1 MSNLLRKYIKS
12 YISESKLTPGT
23 SSDPGSYNK
32 YGGGFKGKNNQTP
45 GMAGGH
51 GHVEL
56 FKTKIYCPD
65 DGYWYQAVEVDGPTS
80 DTATGETVV
89 YCKIN
94 DKFSKYFPESMHD
107 TKIISMAGSEGEMEV
122 LLKAQNLCAKII
134 RNINSKLG
142 NTIPEDNVY
151 TFNPS
156 AGNEPSSF

>member
-1 MSNLLRKYIKS
+1 
-12 YISESKLTPGT
+12 
-23 SSDPGSYNK
+23 
-32 YGGGFKGKNNQTP
+32 
-45 GMAGGH
+45 
-51 GHVEL
+51 
-56 FKTKIYCPD
+56 
-65 DGYWYQAVEVDGPTS
+65 
-80 DTATGETVV
+80 
-89 YCKIN
+89 
-94 DKFSKYFPESMHD
+94 MHD